1 MYIDIDIDDILCS
14 CSRREKRE
22 LYEALIE
29 DGTCLSDKEQQQK
42 KCEERQRE
50 NFLLMETLQAM
61 DNYTLKRTLCD
72 LLGVPTLHDPD
83 ALRQALEPIV
93 TAI

>member
-1 MYIDIDIDDILCS
+1 MNIDIDIDEILWS
-14 CSRREKRE
+14 CSRLEKRE

-29 DGTCLSDKEQQQK
+29 DGACLSDNEQQQK
-42 KCEERQRE
+42 EREEQQRK
-50 NFLLMETLQAM
+50 NFLLIETLQAM

-72 LLGVPTLHDPD
+72 LLGVPTLYDPN

>member
-1 MYIDIDIDDILCS
+1 MEIDIDIDDILCS
-14 CSRREKRE
+14 CSNREKRE

-29 DGTCLSDKEQQQK
+29 DGDCLSDKEQRQK
-42 KCEERQRE
+42 EREEQQRE

-61 DNYTLKRTLCD
+61 DNYTLKRLLCD
-72 LLGVPTLHDPD
+72 LLGVSTLHDPD

-93 TAI
+93 IAV